1 MYFLPHTS
9 LFFWRHNPTCFH
21 TCHRWGTVFTNVWIR
36 VVNKRKITIR
46 IYWQAKEGCGGVLD
60 PLRGKG
66 ENLRGSQEHS
76 GLDQKAR
83 GLARFFVWYRDDEG
97 IDPLCVTRKW
107 ERLVLLMWKWDV
119 IRILQSKIAKL
130 VYQYWKKLIDTG
142 CSNWKLSKVNGCKT
156 ETVHIWLYVG
166 KAKMRLRG
174 SSSLA
179 KL

>member
-1 MYFLPHTS
+1 MLPHTHVTDEGPS
-9 LFFWRHNPTCFH
+9 SSPNEYE
-21 TCHRWGTVFTNVWIR
+21 

-97 IDPLCVTRKW
+97 IDPRKW
-107 ERLVLLMWKWDV
+107 ERLALLMWKWNV
-119 IRILQSKIAKL
+119 LRILWCKIAKL
-130 VYQYWKKLIDTG
+130 VYQYWKNSLKEE
-142 CSNWKLSKVNGCKT
+142 W
-156 ETVHIWLYVG
+156 HIN
-166 KAKMRLRG
+166 KSIHNQSSRERSTTILRD
-174 SSSLA
+174 SFL
-179 KL
+179 